1 MVLKARLKEHAGL
14 AAFAAAAIVFA
25 GLSLG
30 AERSTLIRV
39 PVVKQLLP
47 VGGAV
52 TSHDITWIREA
63 NVRPVQPPQ
72 LVGYARTTLYPGQV
86 LSPEEVGHQVQP
98 GVMVAVAPANAVDG
112 NVAMVGHD
120 VDVLILGKSGG
131 VLWQSGP
138 LVVVGRSGSGSVN
151 LTMSFR
157 KALSYESH
165 KTLGTV
171 TLVGIQS

>member
-1 MVLKARLKEHAGL
+1 MALKERLEKHAGL

-25 GLSLG
+25 GLSLRAG
-30 AERSTLIRV
+30 RSTPIRV

-47 VGGAV
+47 VGGVV
-52 TSHDITWIREA
+52 TSHDIAWIAVA
-63 NVRPVQPPQ
+63 NVRPVQPSQ
-72 LVGYARTTLYPGQV
+72 LVGYARTTLYPGEV
-86 LSPEEVGHQVQP
+86 LSPQEVGHQVQP
-98 GVMVAVAPANAVDG
+98 GVVVAVAPANAVDG
-112 NVAMVGHD
+112 NVATVGRD

-138 LVVVGRSGSGSVN
+138 LVVVSRSGGGSVN
-151 LTMSFR
+151 LAMSFG